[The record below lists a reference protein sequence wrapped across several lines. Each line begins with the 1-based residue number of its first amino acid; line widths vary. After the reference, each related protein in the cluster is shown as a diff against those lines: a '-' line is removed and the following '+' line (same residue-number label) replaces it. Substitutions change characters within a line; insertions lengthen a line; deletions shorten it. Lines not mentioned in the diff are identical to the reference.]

1 MADKKL
7 IAVMGATGA
16 QGGALARAILADP
29 SGGFAVRAVT
39 RKPDSDNAKAL
50 AAKGAEVVKADL
62 DDPASL
68 KQAFT
73 GCWGAFCVTNF
84 WEHGDPEKE
93 TRQAKHLADAATAA
107 GIQHVIWSTLED
119 TRRWMKLDD
128 DRMPTLHG
136 KYKVPHLDAKG
147 EADQYFVESGVP
159 FTLLETSFYWEN
171 FIYFGSGPQKTP
183 DGRYALTFPLD
194 DKKLPGISTDDIGKC
209 AYGIFKNSGQYAGKT
224 VGISGEHLT
233 GEQMANA
240 MKQALGKDVFYNA
253 VTPETF
259 RSFPFPGADDLG
271 NMFQFK
277 RDFQKDFVAMRD
289 PKVARSLNPELLTF
303 DQWLAKNKDRIP
315 LD

>member
-93 TRQAKHLADAATAA
+93 TRQAKHLADAAKAA